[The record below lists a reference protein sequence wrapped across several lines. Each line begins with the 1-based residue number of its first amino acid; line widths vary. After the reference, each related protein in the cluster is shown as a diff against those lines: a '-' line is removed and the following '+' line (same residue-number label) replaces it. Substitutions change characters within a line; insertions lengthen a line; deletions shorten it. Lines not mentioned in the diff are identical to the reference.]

1 MDALGAQ
8 LQQWLAARAG
18 AALLQVWACRDL
30 EDGIVLS
37 TRDIPYYLIGDG
49 DELCLFRYMSSKAA
63 FSIGPCAGVVGASPA
78 GCYAARQ
85 VGWDFRSVHRNF
97 KMDLVRVWP

>member
-1 MDALGAQ
+1 M
-8 LQQWLAARAG
+8 QQWLAARAG